1 MMACQSSVWKS
12 YANRVAQVLCF
23 FGLVITA
30 IVITAGGGPKG
41 DPIGFYYWYDPG
53 AWTNFNGI
61 QGSTGHFLGV
71 LSALVNASFSFIGV
85 ETVVISA
92 AESRNP
98 HRDIPKA

>member
-1 MMACQSSVWKS
+1 M
-12 YANRVAQVLCF
+12 
-23 FGLVITA
+23 A

-41 DPIGFYYWYDPG
+41 EPIGFYYWYDPG
-53 AWTNFNGI
+53 AWTNYNGI
-61 QGSTGHFLGV
+61 RGSTGNFLGV

>member
-1 MMACQSSVWKS
+1 MIV
-12 YANRVAQVLCF
+12 
-23 FGLVITA
+23 A

-41 DPIGFYYWYDPG
+41 EAIGFYYWYDPG